1 MTCHFLLLIISVGTV
16 GFVSGYTLNHSMTLT
31 ADMLTGYD
39 RRHRPI
45 QNQSTPI
52 QVSPVRNL
60 NLNCSFSLTRICFV
74 CLSFSRITALEYQIV
89 IFIGHLGYSLSLSQF
104 DTRLQ

>member
-16 GFVSGYTLNHSMTLT
+16 GFVSGYTLNHSMTLM
-31 ADMLTGYD
+31 ADMLIGYD

-52 QVSPVRNL
+52 QVSPVRDLHL
-60 NLNCSFSLTRICFV
+60 NFSFSLTRICFV
-74 CLSFSRITALEYQIV
+74 YLSFSRITALKHKIV
-89 IFIGHLGYSLSLSQF
+89 IFIEHLGYSLSVSHL
-104 DTRLQ
+104 DTRSQ